1 MTKTLLSCR
10 DLVVEYPTADGTLRA
25 VDRVSLDIEHGQTLA
40 LVGESGCGKSTLAR
54 AIMGLARVTSGSI
67 KLEGEELVGLSQREL
82 RKYRPAI
89 QMVFQNPYG
98 SLNPRLPVG
107 RIIEEPMMVQN
118 VGTEAMRRKR
128 VLDLLDRVG
137 LTAAAAAQYPHQ
149 FSGGQRQ
156 RIAIARALALSPKLI
171 VCDEPVS
178 ALDVSVQAQVLNLL
192 VELQRDLGVS
202 YLFISHD
209 LAVVRHIAHAT
220 TVMYLGQIAAR
231 SSSREFWKVPAHPY
245 VQALRDATPS
255 MEAIRSGVSSHP
267 VLEGEIPS
275 ALNPP
280 AGCRFSS
287 RCSYAIDVCRETE
300 PPLRQVTEQSWVAC
314 HRVSVAADG
323 TVMSPAIQQ
332 TAN

>member
-1 MTKTLLSCR
+1 MTTILSCR
-10 DLVVEYPTADGTLRA
+10 DLVVEYPTADGPLRA
-25 VDRVSLDIEHGQTLA
+25 VDRVSLDVERGQTLA

-54 AIMGLARVTSGSI
+54 AIMGLASVKSGSI
-67 KLEGEELVGLSQREL
+67 KLEGEELTGLSQREL

-98 SLNPRLPVG
+98 SLNPRLSVG
-107 RIIEEPMMVQN
+107 RIIEEPMMVQSI
-118 VGTEAMRRKR
+118 GTQAERRKR

-137 LTAAAAAQYPHQ
+137 LTSEAAGQYPHQ

-156 RIAIARALALSPKLI
+156 RIAIARALALNPKLI

-220 TVMYLGQIAAR
+220 AVMYLGRIAAR
-231 SSSREFWKVPAHPY
+231 SNSRDFWKSPAHPY
-245 VQALRDATPS
+245 VRALKDATPS
-255 MEAIRSGVSSHP
+255 MAAIRDGTPGQP

-280 AGCRFSS
+280 AGCRFST
-287 RCSYAIDVCRETE
+287 RCRYVVDVCRQTE
-300 PPLRQVTEQSWVAC
+300 PHLRQVTDQSWVAC
-314 HRVSVAADG
+314 HRVSVGANGAAVLPEPELIAD
-323 TVMSPAIQQ
+323 
-332 TAN
+332 